1 MKNLKDIILEKLK
14 VSKNIV
20 PDITFEQFIQEFQKM
35 NNPSIHF
42 ERYLDLIGGD
52 YPTFRSYP
60 GMIAPESKYI
70 GKKFKNMEL
79 VRNRKGQIEL
89 QLGFKYSVDGTTGIA
104 ISNTT
109 DLYNYLGDDQ
119 VSILYDLIKELVN
132 EQ

>member
-20 PDITFEQFIQEFQKM
+20 PDITFEQFIEEFQKM
-35 NNPSIHF
+35 NNPTIYF

-60 GMIAPESKYI
+60 GMIASQSKYI
-70 GKKFKNMEL
+70 GKKFKIMEI
-79 VRNRKGQIEL
+79 VRNIKGQIEL
-89 QLGFKYSVDGTTGIA
+89 QLGFKYSVDGITGIA
-104 ISNTT
+104 ISNTD
-109 DLYNYLGDDQ
+109 DLYNYLGYDQ
-119 VSILYDLIKELVN
+119 VSILYDLIKELIN

>member
-20 PDITFEQFIQEFQKM
+20 PDITFEQFIEEFQKM
-35 NNPSIHF
+35 NNPNIYF

-60 GMIAPESKYI
+60 GLIAPDRKYI

-79 VRNRKGQIEL
+79 VRNVKGQIEVHFNL
-89 QLGFKYSVDGTTGIA
+89 KRSINGTTGFI
-104 ISNTT
+104 ISNTN
-109 DLYNYLGDDQ
+109 DLYNYLGYDQ
-119 VSILYDLIKELVN
+119 VSILYDLIKQLVN